1 MSSESILA
9 SDLFKKCID
18 FHGHL
23 CPGLSLGYQAATAGM
38 DWRSAHRAED
48 EEIVAIVETD
58 ACGCDAVQ
66 VITGYTFEKGNFL
79 YRDYQDGQ
87 KVCR

>member
-58 ACGCDAVQ
+58 ACGLQ
-66 VITGYTFEKGNFL
+66 RGPGNHRL
-79 YRDYQDGQ
+79 HLRERQLPLP
-87 KVCR
+87 